1 MQRVKVTVAV
11 GICEEI
17 DSNLGNIVM
26 GCRAI
31 LAKERT
37 VSSRGKIHIL
47 KVQSRLNASPSEI

>member
-1 MQRVKVTVAV
+1 MKVTVAA

-17 DSNLGNIVM
+17 DSNLRNTVM

-31 LAKERT
+31 LAEERT
-37 VSSRGKIHIL
+37 VSSRGKKHIL

>member
-1 MQRVKVTVAV
+1 MKVTVAV

-26 GCRAI
+26 
-31 LAKERT
+31 AKERT

-47 KVQSRLNASPSEI
+47 KVKSRLNASPLEI